1 MPCVLQFVS
10 SIGVLG
16 RVGSRIEMLRMFGF
30 APLPACG
37 LGTGLGARLA
47 TWILNSPEIKTVGG
61 RLDLLFVDPLLRR
74 ILSVSVRRKLRR
86 ALICQ

>member
-1 MPCVLQFVS
+1 MCLVFCSLFVS
-10 SIGVLG
+10 SIGHRGARTGGLEDRDVED
-16 RVGSRIEMLRMFGF
+16 VWVCTT
-30 APLPACG
+30 CG
-37 LGTGLGARLA
+37 LGTGLGA
-47 TWILNSPEIKTVGG
+47 ILNSPEIKTVGG